1 MSHGTEEISLRMAA
15 RVWATIDAEVDNTV
29 SLAGENG
36 EDEIVQMGQAIR
48 AAGGKQVPW
57 ADGEWPPMGQEIAIT
72 LTREQWDFALVEV
85 EDSTPIYER
94 IGDAVSAQLGRDVV
108 AVLRA
113 GGI

>member
-1 MSHGTEEISLRMAA
+1 MSDRTEEISLRMPA

-29 SLAGENG
+29 SMAAENG
-36 EDEIVQMGQAIR
+36 DDEVVRVGQAIR

-57 ADGEWPPMGQEIAIT
+57 VDGQWPPMGQEIAIT
-72 LTREQWDFALVEV
+72 LTREQWDFALAEV

-94 IGDAVSAQLGRDVV
+94 IGDAVSVQFGRDVI